1 MTINELADAT
11 INSMVE
17 AMNEAAPWVR
27 RVIVTKRMNKPWMNE
42 DVKERYKDRDRT
54 YRRAIETGS
63 QTVWKEYRKKRN
75 DVVKVMR
82 MNKLEYYEQNI
93 DMQKNDSKNM
103 WRIIKQ
109 LIGDKRINDV
119 KREMEFHGV

>member
-1 MTINELADAT
+1 
-11 INSMVE
+11 
-17 AMNEAAPWVR
+17 
-27 RVIVTKRMNKPWMNE
+27 
-42 DVKERYKDRDRT
+42 
-54 YRRAIETGS
+54 
-63 QTVWKEYRKKRN
+63 
-75 DVVKVMR
+75 MR